1 MKLLKSSVLLITAL
15 TASQSALAD
24 DNLISNGSF
33 EQSGN
38 ITGTWKLFNELPG
51 WQRSGARFEI
61 QTDRLGL
68 IQPQDGSQYLELDST
83 SNYNAYQTFAT
94 EAGKRYVI
102 SFYYSPRVANNAQTN
117 QATVSWDGQVV
128 ANLNG
133 TSRGWQHVTVTVTA
147 NSSQSTLTFS
157 GSGTSDSYGALIDNV
172 SVTADC
178 VTGLFGINNFGDAGN
193 GYIFNFD
200 VENGTYSKVAGV
212 SHTASNIASKDGV
225 LYFMEQNDKAT
236 KASTL
241 WSLDLDGNVETA
253 VTNATSW
260 PIYRS
265 AISDDGLSLRAT
277 SKTYMY
283 DYDLATGAKTV
294 LGKLKY
300 AGDDF
305 SHGDIAYS
313 ADNNVLYVLTG
324 KALYTLD
331 TADMTLTEIGKHGVN
346 WASGLAISDDGT
358 LYVSGRQSGQN
369 AKIYTLNPNT
379 GVATYI
385 MDGPEHI
392 NDLTFV
398 DNYCR

>member
-24 DNLISNGSF
+24 NNLINNGSF

-61 QTDRLGL
+61 QTNRLGL
-68 IQPQDGSQYLELDST
+68 IQPQEGSQYLELDST
-83 SNYNAYQTFAT
+83 SNYSVFQTIAT
-94 EAGKRYVI
+94 EAGKRYTI
-102 SFYYSPRVANNAQTN
+102 SFYYSPRVTSNGQTN

-133 TSRGWQHVTVTVTA
+133 TSRGWQHITVTVTA
-147 NSSQSTLTFS
+147 NTAQSTLTFS

-200 VENGTYSKVAGV
+200 VENGTYSKVSGV

-225 LYFMEQNDKAT
+225 LYFMEQNDKST

-241 WSLDLDGNVETA
+241 WSLDLDGNVESA
-253 VTNATSW
+253 LANATSW

-265 AISDDGLSLRAT
+265 AVSDDGLSLRAT

-283 DYDLATGAKTV
+283 DYDLTTGAKTV

-300 AGDDF
+300 EGDNF

-379 GVATYI
+379 GVATYV

>member
-1 MKLLKSSVLLITAL
+1 MKLSKSSVLFITAL
-15 TASQSALAD
+15 AASQSVLAD

-38 ITGTWKLFNELPG
+38 ITGTWKLFNDLPG

-68 IQPQDGSQYLELDST
+68 IQPQAGSQYLELDST
-83 SNYNAYQTFAT
+83 SNYSAFQTIAT
-94 EAGKRYVI
+94 EAGKRYTI

-133 TSRGWQHVTVTVTA
+133 TARGWQHITVTVTA
-147 NSSQSTLTFS
+147 NAAQSTLTFS

-200 VENGTYSKVAGV
+200 VQNGTYSKVAGV

-225 LYFMEQNDKAT
+225 LYFMEQNDKST

-241 WSLDLDGNVETA
+241 WSLDLDGNVESA
-253 VTNATSW
+253 VANATSW

-379 GVATYI
+379 GVATYV

>member
-24 DNLISNGSF
+24 NNLINNGSF

-61 QTDRLGL
+61 QTNRLGL
-68 IQPQDGSQYLELDST
+68 IQPQEGSQYLELDST
-83 SNYNAYQTFAT
+83 SNYSAFQTIAT
-94 EAGKRYVI
+94 EAGKRYTI
-102 SFYYSPRVANNAQTN
+102 SFYYSPRVTSNGQTN

-133 TSRGWQHVTVTVTA
+133 TSRGWQHITVTVTA
-147 NSSQSTLTFS
+147 NTAQSTLTFS

-200 VENGTYSKVAGV
+200 VENGTYSKVSGV

-225 LYFMEQNDKAT
+225 LYFMEQNDKST

-241 WSLDLDGNVETA
+241 WSLDLDGNVESA
-253 VTNATSW
+253 LANATSW

-265 AISDDGLSLRAT
+265 AVSDDGLSLRAT

-283 DYDLATGAKTV
+283 DYDLTTGAKTV

-300 AGDDF
+300 EGDNF

-379 GVATYI
+379 GVATYV

>member
-24 DNLISNGSF
+24 NNLVSNGSF

-68 IQPQDGSQYLELDST
+68 IQPQQGSQYLELDST
-83 SNYNAYQTFAT
+83 SNYSAYQMLAT

-117 QATVSWDGQVV
+117 QATVSWNGQVV

-147 NSSQSTLTFS
+147 DSAQSTLAFS
-157 GSGTSDSYGALIDNV
+157 GSGTSDSYGALLDNV

-200 VENGTYSKVAGV
+200 VENGTYSKVSGV
-212 SHTASNIASKDGV
+212 SHTASNIASKDGI
-225 LYFMEQNDKAT
+225 LYFMEQNDKST

-241 WSLDLDGNVETA
+241 WSLDLDGNVESA
-253 VTNATSW
+253 VANATSW

>member
-24 DNLISNGSF
+24 NNLVSNGSF

-68 IQPQDGSQYLELDST
+68 IQPQEGSQYLELDST
-83 SNYNAYQTFAT
+83 SNYSAYQTLAT

-117 QATVSWDGQVV
+117 QATVSWNGQVV

-147 NSSQSTLTFS
+147 DSTQSTLAFS
-157 GSGTSDSYGALIDNV
+157 GSGTSDSYGALLDNV

-178 VTGLFGINNFGDAGN
+178 VTGLFGINNFGDTGN

-200 VENGTYSKVAGV
+200 VENGTYSKVSGV
-212 SHTASNIASKDGV
+212 SHTASNIASKDGI
-225 LYFMEQNDKAT
+225 LYFMEQNDKST

-241 WSLDLDGNVETA
+241 WSLDLDGNVESA
-253 VTNATSW
+253 VANATSW

-313 ADNNVLYVLTG
+313 ADNNILYVLTG

>member
-1 MKLLKSSVLLITAL
+1 MKLSTSSVLFIAAL
-15 TASQSALAD
+15 TSSQSALAD
-24 DNLISNGSF
+24 TNLIANGSF

-38 ITGTWKLFNELPG
+38 ISGTWKLFNNLPG
-51 WQRSGARFEI
+51 WQRTGARFEI

-68 IQPQDGSQYLELDST
+68 IAPQNGSQYLELDST
-83 SNYNAYQTFAT
+83 SNYTAYQSIAT
-94 EAGKRYVI
+94 EAGKRYVV
-102 SFYYSPRVANNAQTN
+102 SFYYSPRVSNNSQTN

-128 ANLNG
+128 ASLNG
-133 TSRGWQHVTVTVTA
+133 TSRGWQHVTVTVSA
-147 NSSQSTLTFS
+147 NSAQSVLAFS
-157 GSGTSDSYGALIDNV
+157 GNGTSDSYGALIDNV

-178 VTGLFGINNFGDAGN
+178 VTGLFGINNYGNAGD
-193 GYIFNFD
+193 GYIFNFNLD
-200 VENGTYSKVAGV
+200 SMTYSKVAGV

-225 LYFMEQNDKAT
+225 LYFMEQNDKQT

-253 VTNATSW
+253 VANATSW

-265 AISDDGLSLRAT
+265 AVSDDGLHLRAT

-283 DYDLATGAKTV
+283 DYNLETGAKTV

-313 ADNNVLYVLTG
+313 ADNNILYVLTG

-331 TADMTLTEIGKHGVN
+331 TADMSLSKIGEHGVN

-358 LYVSGRQSGQN
+358 LYIAGRQSGQN
-369 AKIYTLNPNT
+369 AKIYSLNPNT
-379 GVATYI
+379 AVATEL
-385 MDGPEHI
+385 MEGPAHI